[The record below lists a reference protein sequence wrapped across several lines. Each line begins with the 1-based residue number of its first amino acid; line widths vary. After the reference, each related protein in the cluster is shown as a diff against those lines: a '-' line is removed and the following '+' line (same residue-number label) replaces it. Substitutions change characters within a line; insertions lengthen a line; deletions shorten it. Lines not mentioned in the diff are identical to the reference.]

1 MKKREFSFMYQP
13 KYKEIIRD
21 AQKGLKHLK
30 NLIDFD
36 SKEERINQTRN
47 DLRAIAAKSIQDFVK
62 AERQRITEQKQ
73 SIEQSYAKARNVY
86 KNPTEELLRRQD
98 FDMEVSAMDNTEIA
112 KLIQTPGRTFTMY
125 ELNKLHSLNLDSES
139 KARVK
144 SAINKNKNPH
154 LEDVKYQQLQKEAAE
169 LALID
174 AKSVQNAMLYIPS
187 NSPQGYKSVGL
198 NSLFMIQ
205 DANDF
210 NKKTEM
216 LSQCLSID
224 PENVTKTFSSENVY
238 DRDLN
243 KLLEKPQNKYEDFD
257 TRIFKASKNYDVT
270 DRFKYLKERFDDK
283 ETDRFDVTKDGYD
296 IIQHLDYLEGQH
308 VKKMQSDA
316 SYRESYQKA
325 EAAVIRQENGGEQ
338 Q

>member
-1 MKKREFSFMYQP
+1 
-13 KYKEIIRD
+13 
-21 AQKGLKHLK
+21 
-30 NLIDFD
+30 
-36 SKEERINQTRN
+36 
-47 DLRAIAAKSIQDFVK
+47 
-62 AERQRITEQKQ
+62 
-73 SIEQSYAKARNVY
+73 
-86 KNPTEELLRRQD
+86 
-98 FDMEVSAMDNTEIA
+98 
-112 KLIQTPGRTFTMY
+112 
-125 ELNKLHSLNLDSES
+125 
-139 KARVK
+139 
-144 SAINKNKNPH
+144 
-154 LEDVKYQQLQKEAAE
+154 AE

-296 IIQHLDYLEGQH
+296 IMQHLDYLEGQH